1 LGILKTEQYEEA
13 KSAKVSGQRKV
24 FAKMVKDLRSKR
36 VNAIIC
42 WKLDRLARN
51 MIEGGEVID
60 LLQQGVIKAI
70 ITPHKIYY
78 PNENALLMAVE
89 FGAANQY
96 SRDLSQNV
104 KRGQVRK
111 AKNGCPPSRACIG
124 FINDQSGGKGE
135 KGWLI
140 DETRLPIIKQM
151 FQMYL
156 SGNYSGAKIHEW
168 AYQIGKLTTV
178 PRKKSGNRIIS
189 RAGVYRMLS
198 DPIYAGFFYL
208 QGERYELASELPR
221 IISEVE
227 HYTILRMLGGSTASK
242 PKSYE
247 VIYSGYIKSPYGES
261 VGPDIKMQI
270 ICDCKLKFSYINKA
284 HCPRCNTEIVNLSNP
299 KYLHYIYY
307 RNIARSKR
315 HESIKYIL
323 EDDVTDA
330 LIGYIKGNLVMCV
343 NLSDFCIAY
352 IGELDKYSNE
362 VAIEKNRK
370 KRIHD
375 LEIKKIRY
383 REMLADGL
391 FSKEEYLVDIDK
403 INREISGLQP
413 TVSTKRLL
421 EKSTKYFTVGLTI
434 IRTFD
439 SKSASVEDKRYSL
452 SLLDAN
458 LQWDEKNLIIMP
470 TKIIQRIID
479 GLDEAQR
486 YNKLFTPESTL
497 AEKDETG
504 VFESIR
510 PILCKMC
517 DDVRKLILAMPDD
530 QE

>member
-1 LGILKTEQYEEA
+1 LPETW
-13 KSAKVSGQRKV
+13 
-24 FAKMVKDLRSKR
+24 LRVEKF
-36 VNAIIC
+36 
-42 WKLDRLARN
+42 
-51 MIEGGEVID
+51 ID
-60 LLQQGVIKAI
+60 MLQQGVIKAI
-70 ITPHKIYY
+70 ITPHKVYY

-247 VIYSGYIKSPYGES
+247 VIYSGYIRSQFGEY
-261 VGPDIKMQI
+261 VGAEVKFQL
-270 ICDCKLKFSYINKA
+270 ICDCKYKFSYIHCVSCPKCKA
-284 HCPRCNTEIVNLSNP
+284 AISSLNTP
-299 KYLHYIYY
+299 KYLNYVYY
-307 RNIARSKR
+307 RNVAKARRK
-315 HESIKYIL
+315 ETKKYISENEITKEIL
-323 EDDVTDA
+323 AYVENNLILSTDFIEWCKKHYRTELLNSLLHDA
-330 LIGYIKGNLVMCV
+330 HLVEE
-343 NLSDFCIAY
+343 N
-352 IGELDKYSNE
+352 K
-362 VAIEKNRK
+362 K
-370 KRIHD
+370 KRVRE
-375 LEIKKIRY
+375 LEAKKLRY
-383 REMLADGL
+383 REMLADDL
-391 FSKEEYLVDIDK
+391 FSKEEYIADVAK
-403 INREISGLQP
+403 INIEIACLDVQ
-413 TVSTKRLL
+413 
-421 EKSTKYFTVGLTI
+421 KSAQECLNRVEEILTI
-434 IRTFD
+434 G
-439 SKSASVEDKRYSL
+439 SKLVMGFKNGTRMDKRG
-452 SLLDAN
+452 LLAILGVN
-458 LQWDEKNLIIMP
+458 LIWDEKNLIIIC
-470 TKIIQRIID
+470 KKEVQRLID
-479 GLDEAQR
+479 GLNEAKSENGKFEPKR
-486 YNKLFTPESTL
+486 TL
-497 AEKDETG
+497 ADRDRSD
-504 VFESIR
+504 VFASVR
-510 PILCKMC
+510 PILRRMC
-517 DDVRKLILAMPDD
+517 DDVWKIVVEQSKKDD
-530 QE
+530 QKS